1 MTTRS
6 TTLGFSWEGLN
17 RLRKQRR
24 IQALGTVAVVALG
37 PILAFVTFAVLGI
50 FEQGASSLLLR
61 AVLLADLVYVLIVA
75 ALVLQRIARIIAARR
90 AKSAGSRLH
99 MRLTNVFAIIA
110 LIPTVLVAVFATAT
124 LNFGLEGWFSDRVRQ
139 VVGNSLAAAQ
149 AYEQEHRDGLIRDAE
164 TLAKFLNDAKRSAP
178 LLTEGDLRQLLPELR
193 ATATTLCGWRRRA
206 TPR

>member
-1 MTTRS
+1 
-6 TTLGFSWEGLN
+6 
-17 RLRKQRR
+17 
-24 IQALGTVAVVALG
+24 
-37 PILAFVTFAVLGI
+37 
-50 FEQGASSLLLR
+50 
-61 AVLLADLVYVLIVA
+61 
-75 ALVLQRIARIIAARR
+75 
-90 AKSAGSRLH
+90 LH

-178 LLTEGDLRQLLPELR
+178 LLTEGDLRQLLSSGQLQIQRGLR
-193 ATATTLCGWRRRA
+193 EAFVIDGQAKLKSRGERSYLFDFEAPNQDQMARA
-206 TPR
+206 ANGETVVIEDWDNNEFRALRKLDAFADRYLYVSRNVDGNILSLLDDTRETVALYQQLEHDRGRLLFEFG